1 VRQPLEEMTR
11 ALTDLLLRR
20 IAGTAADDEHLVC
33 ETTLVPRASA

>member
-20 IAGTAADDEHLVC
+20 IAGEAAADERVVFPTELV
-33 ETTLVPRASA
+33 RRGSA